1 MQIHTLKYLAEI
13 AKTGSINQA
22 ARNLYV
28 SQPHLSRT
36 LKDIEQSGNVII
48 FQRTN
53 KGVEL
58 TREGQKFMAHVYRL
72 LEEYQD
78 LEDTFFNR
86 GSCETV
92 TLKVA
97 TQRYSPVISAFLEF
111 YKKSAANTE
120 YVNLVL
126 YEDTM
131 ESIVKLVSEQ
141 IYNVGVVHILKS
153 NEPGFL
159 NMLRASNL
167 QYTLTED
174 SAIYVQISKEHPL
187 AKKEGIRREDLEVYP
202 YVTFADEN
210 VANINYCC
218 DVQKY
223 NKDVLKKRIIVQD
236 RGTLHSILSM
246 TDAYHLGT
254 DVSFATGAI
263 PDNLCYIPLVD
274 TKDRILTYWLC
285 MDGIPMTEY
294 EQSLFD
300 IYRDLQTGHRSKV

>member
-1 MQIHTLKYLAEI
+1 MQIQTLKYLVEI

-36 LKDIEQSGNVII
+36 LKDIEQNSNVII
-48 FQRTN
+48 FQRTSR
-53 KGVEL
+53 GVEL
-58 TREGQKFMAHVYRL
+58 TQEGQKFMAHVYRL
-72 LEEYQD
+72 LEEYQN
-78 LEDTFFNR
+78 LEDTFFN
-86 GSCETV
+86 GKPGETV

-111 YKKSAANTE
+111 YKKCAVDTE
-120 YVNLVL
+120 YVNLAL

-131 ESIVKLVSEQ
+131 ENIVKLVSEQ

-153 NEPGFL
+153 NENGFL
-159 NMLRASNL
+159 NMLRASNIH
-167 QYTLTED
+167 YTLTED
-174 SAIYVQISKEHPL
+174 SPIYVQINSNHPL
-187 AKKEGIRREDLEVYP
+187 AKMEEIRQQDLQSYP
-202 YVTFADEN
+202 YATFADEN
-210 VANINYCC
+210 VTNINYCC

-223 NKDVLKKRIIVQD
+223 NKDVLKKRIIIQD
-236 RGTLHSILSM
+236 RGTLHSVLSL

-254 DVSFATGAI
+254 DVSFAAGAI

-285 MDGIPMTEY
+285 MDGVPMTEY
-294 EQSLFD
+294 EQAIFD
-300 IYRDLQTGHRSKV
+300 IYRDMQKGHRNKV

>member
-1 MQIHTLKYLAEI
+1 MQIQTLKYLVEI

-36 LKDIEQSGNVII
+36 LKDIEQTSNVII
-48 FQRTN
+48 FQRTS

-58 TREGQKFMAHVYRL
+58 TQEGQKFMAHVYRL
-72 LEEYQD
+72 LEEYQN
-78 LEDTFFNR
+78 LEDTFFN
-86 GSCETV
+86 GKQGETV

-111 YKKSAANTE
+111 YKKCAADTE
-120 YVNLVL
+120 YVNLAI

-131 ESIVKLVSEQ
+131 ENIVKLVSEQ

-153 NEPGFL
+153 NESGFL
-159 NMLRASNL
+159 NMLRAANIH
-167 QYTLTED
+167 YTLTED
-174 SAIYVQISKEHPL
+174 SPIYVQINRNHPL
-187 AKKEGIRREDLEVYP
+187 SQMKEIRLKDLQSYP
-202 YVTFADEN
+202 YATFADEN
-210 VANINYCC
+210 VTNINYCC

-223 NKDVLKKRIIVQD
+223 NKDVLKKRIIIQD
-236 RGTLHSILSM
+236 RGTLHSVLSL

-254 DVSFATGAI
+254 DVSFASRAI

-285 MDGIPMTEY
+285 MDGVPMTEY
-294 EQSLFD
+294 EQALFD
-300 IYRDLQTGHRSKV
+300 IYRELQRDHKDKV